1 VNLDLTERRL
11 QVGFAYI
18 FQSSFKGE
26 PNRRSIAGLIDRIE
40 MEKEEN
46 EKKKKENKY
55 NYKTTTGTQ
64 ILFTERINFLSHETR
79 P

>member
-1 VNLDLTERRL
+1 
-11 QVGFAYI
+11 
-18 FQSSFKGE
+18 
-26 PNRRSIAGLIDRIE
+26 